1 MLKAYCDC
9 SKKEEALAITAII
22 VTKRLFIDYD
32 LRVLSD
38 VKMTAHGELC
48 AMQLALELINRN
60 FNTPQEIIIYSDCE
74 SVVRQFGTTLETGL
88 IPRNRAYYEDWVK
101 LSEMAAGHTVTA
113 KYIRGHEKQRTYHTI
128 CDYSARAMI

>member
-22 VTKRLFIDYD
+22 VTNRMFIDYD
-32 LRVLSD
+32 LRVLSH

-48 AMQLALELINRN
+48 AMQLAMELVNRS
-60 FNTPQEIIIYSDCE
+60 FDTPQQIILFSDCE
-74 SVVRQFGTTLETGL
+74 SVVRQFGMTLETGF
-88 IPRNRAYYEDWVK
+88 IPKNRAYYDDWVK
-101 LSEMAAGHTVTA
+101 LKEMSAGHDITA
-113 KYIRGHEKQRTYHTI
+113 KYIRGHDKTRTYHTI